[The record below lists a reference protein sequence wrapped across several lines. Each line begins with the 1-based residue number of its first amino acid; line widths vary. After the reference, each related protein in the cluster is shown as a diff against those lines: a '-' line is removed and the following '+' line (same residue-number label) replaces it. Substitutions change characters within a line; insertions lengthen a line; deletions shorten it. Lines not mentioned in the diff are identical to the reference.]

1 MYLDDY
7 GDNTMDIDEPG
18 NYIDPEDIEPI
29 DIELANEDI
38 YIIIVEN
45 LNKNL
50 ARKIARESK

>member
-1 MYLDDY
+1 MYLDDF

-18 NYIDPEDIEPI
+18 DYIDPDPI
-29 DIELANEDI
+29 DPDIVNNEDV
-38 YIIIVEN
+38 YVKVVEN